1 MEALAEAGADIV
13 GIDLNNLGE
22 TEKGVQDAGRKFLGI
37 EADLSKIGVIADIID
52 RAMKEFG
59 RIDPSRPAHL
69 VFGTPLRIRGRGG
82 EEHEEIVRFITS
94 NLKKWG
100 GSVKE
105 PGATI

>member
-1 MEALAEAGADIV
+1 MTPSPPACSAAPWGSGKLI
-13 GIDLNNLGE
+13 
-22 TEKGVQDAGRKFLGI
+22 
-37 EADLSKIGVIADIID
+37 
-52 RAMKEFG
+52 KEFG

-69 VFGTPLRIRGRGG
+69 LFGAPLRIRGRGG